1 MTTNEKQNKSP
12 GGNQVAE
19 QIGALKQ
26 LAKNLKQPTDGED
39 IDPEEVGKWI
49 TVIGKALLAV
59 FK

>member
-1 MTTNEKQNKSP
+1 MTTSEKQNELPK
-12 GGNQVAE
+12 GNEVAE

-26 LAKNLKQPTDGED
+26 LAKNLKQVNGGED
-39 IDPEEVGKWI
+39 VDAEEVGKWI